1 MALILYAGNDLSK
14 LATEQMTAASC
25 KDWNPGSLTSYSYAK
40 FGPLF
45 SLLSAFFIE
54 PLYHKLAAVI
64 LFIVKVPVLS
74 EQIQLV
80 EPRVSTA
87 SRFLQSTFLSAS
99 LLAVNVNPTVT
110 STIRPSGT
118 LAVMIPIAKIKFK
131 TAGYPT
137 AKPRPNKIAPTVT
150 AKTVS
155 LIMNLLIYCFN
166 GDYYELALAAKLA
179 I

>member
-1 MALILYAGNDLSK
+1 M
-14 LATEQMTAASC
+14 
-25 KDWNPGSLTSYSYAK
+25 
-40 FGPLF
+40 GPF
-45 SLLSAFFIE
+45 FYLLSAFFIE

-80 EPRVSTA
+80 DPSVSTA

-118 LAVMIPIAKIKFK
+118 LAVMIPIAKMKFK

-137 AKPRPNKIAPTVT
+137 AKPSPNNIAPTIT
-150 AKTVS
+150 AKTVKR
-155 LIMNLLIYCFN
+155 IMNLLIYCFN
-166 GDYYELALAAKLA
+166 GDYSELALAAKLA